1 MFERLSYKTKKG
13 GKIKGLHHACSSAH
27 VIIIAF
33 FPGNKTRQLTAHA
46 RPKDNS
52 GRVLTFNPHIMFDQI
67 KDRELGDKHGDGDIL
82 RPWYCLSI

>member
-13 GKIKGLHHACSSAH
+13 GKIKGLHHACPSAH

-46 RPKDNS
+46 RPMDNS
-52 GRVLTFNPHIMFDQI
+52 GRVLTFNPHIMFNQI
-67 KDRELGDKHGDGDIL
+67 KDRARRQTWRWRYSQTVVL
-82 RPWYCLSI
+82 LSI